1 MAAKHRPRPVLSV
14 AIAGVLLLAG
24 LALAVFLLP
33 GELQERDAYHA
44 APRCPTAEP
53 APGCRSQTPVTLID
67 KERRDSGKNRS
78 RHMLFSRDGQPS
90 QWVQMSGSAQV
101 YDTVQPGD
109 TLTATYWEWRI
120 VEVVFRG
127 QREISTYEPAYS
139 VDGLVFLTS
148 SLFVAGGFAGIVAFR
163 HLRGRTL
170 LKPDIRPLAA
180 MGLGAGMLVGGLVVA
195 AMVGGVVNA
204 ALTR

>member
-1 MAAKHRPRPVLSV
+1 
-14 AIAGVLLLAG
+14 
-24 LALAVFLLP
+24 
-33 GELQERDAYHA
+33 
-44 APRCPTAEP
+44 
-53 APGCRSQTPVTLID
+53 
-67 KERRDSGKNRS
+67 
-78 RHMLFSRDGQPS
+78 MLFSRDGQPS

-109 TLTATYWEWRI
+109 TLTATYWEGRI